1 MIDIGT
7 GSERAVKSGNT
18 GGKEWQMVSV
28 IVNGK
33 TFSSFNPVDA
43 MVNKG
48 DEVEI
53 EYEQKG
59 KYNNIKTMTIRDNKG
74 FVQASNMKEPKTDQG
89 MRISKMA
96 AINSAIALLE
106 LLAKVSPEKAKAIFN
121 DAEPITVMLDI
132 AGTLQKWVYSE

>member
-7 GSERAVKSGNT
+7 VSEREVKSGNT